1 MSAAQSIYQRHY
13 TVEEYFTFEEQS
25 DTRHEYYHGEIF
37 PLDGPAAMAGAT
49 FAHNTIKQNCVM
61 ALRQGLR
68 GSGCRVFDENVRLS
82 IEQDK
87 QFTYPDLMVTCHPA
101 DQRET
106 RIARH
111 PSLLMEVLSAST
123 EAHDRGW
130 KFQQYQRL
138 PDLRQYI
145 LISQNQVLVES
156 YLRDSDDA
164 WKLTTLRLLT
174 DELALPSVQL
184 RISVAAIYEDVELSP
199 LRLADTYLGS

>member
-1 MSAAQSIYQRHY
+1 MPAAQSNYQRRY
-13 TVEEYFTFEEQS
+13 TAEEYFAFEEQS
-25 DTRHEYYHGEIF
+25 DIRHEYYHGEIF

-87 QFTYPDLMVTCHPA
+87 QFTYPDVMVTCHPD

-111 PSLLMEVLSAST
+111 PSLLIEVLSTST

-130 KFQQYQRL
+130 KFQQYQLL
-138 PDLRQYI
+138 PELQQYV
-145 LISQNQVLVES
+145 LISQNKILIES
-156 YLRDSDDA
+156 YLRSSSNE
-164 WKLTTLRLLT
+164 WVLTTLRQLS
-174 DELALPSVQL
+174 DELLIPSLQL
-184 RISVAAIYEDVELSP
+184 RIEVAAIYEDVEISP
-199 LRLADTYLGS
+199 LRLADSY

>member
-1 MSAAQSIYQRHY
+1 MSAAQSIYQRRY
-13 TVEEYFTFEEQS
+13 TVEEYFAFEEQS
-25 DTRHEYYHGEIF
+25 AIRHEYYHGEIF

-87 QFTYPDLMVTCHPA
+87 QFTYPDVMVTCHPD

-111 PSLLMEVLSAST
+111 PGLIIEVLSTST

-138 PDLRQYI
+138 PELQQYV

-156 YLRDSDDA
+156 FLRDSNND
-164 WKLTTLRLLT
+164 WKL
-174 DELALPSVQL
+174 VQL
-184 RISVAAIYEDVELSP
+184 RSLTDLLDLPSLKLSVTVAAIYEDVEISP
-199 LRLADTYLGS
+199 LRLADSY

>member
-1 MSAAQSIYQRHY
+1 MSAVQPIYQRHY
-13 TVEEYFTFEEQS
+13 TIEEYFALEEQS
-25 DTRHEYYHGEIF
+25 DIRHEYYHGEIF
-37 PLDGPAAMAGAT
+37 PLDGPSAMAGAT

-87 QFTYPDLMVTCHPA
+87 QFTYPDVMVTCHQD

-111 PSLLMEVLSAST
+111 PSLIIEVLSSST
-123 EAHDRGW
+123 AGHDRGW

-138 PDLRQYI
+138 PELQQYV

-156 YLRDSDDA
+156 FLRDA
-164 WKLTTLRLLT
+164 ENVWKLTTLSSLT
-174 DELALPSVQL
+174 DTLLLPSLAMSITVEAL
-184 RISVAAIYEDVELSP
+184 YEEVEISP
-199 LRLADTYLGS
+199 LRLADSY

>member
-13 TVEEYFTFEEQS
+13 TAEEYFALEEQS
-25 DTRHEYYHGEIF
+25 GIRHEYFHGEIF

-87 QFTYPDLMVTCHPA
+87 QFTYSDVMVTCHPD

-111 PSLLMEVLSAST
+111 PGLVIEALSTST

-130 KFQQYQRL
+130 KFQQYQLL
-138 PDLRQYI
+138 PELRQYV
-145 LISQNQVLVES
+145 LVSQNKILVES
-156 YLRDSDDA
+156 YLRSSDNE
-164 WKLTTLRLLT
+164 WVLITLRNLT
-174 DELALPSVQL
+174 DELSLPSLNL
-184 RISVAAIYEDVELSP
+184 RLSVAAIYDEVEISP
-199 LRLADTYLGS
+199 MRLADSY

>member
-1 MSAAQSIYQRHY
+1 MSAPQSIYQRRY
-13 TVEEYFTFEEQS
+13 TIEEYFAFEEQS
-25 DTRHEYYHGEIF
+25 DVRHEYYHGEIF
-37 PLDGPAAMAGAT
+37 PLDGPTAMAGAT

-87 QFTYPDLMVTCHPA
+87 QFTYPDVMVTCHLD
-101 DQRET
+101 DQREI

-111 PSLLMEVLSAST
+111 PSLIIEILSTST

-138 PDLRQYI
+138 PELQQYV

-156 YLRDSDDA
+156 FLRDSENV
-164 WKLTTLRLLT
+164 WKLTTLRNLT
-174 DELALPSVQL
+174 DTLALPSIQL
-184 RISVAAIYEDVELSP
+184 NTTVAAIYEEVEISP
-199 LRLADTYLGS
+199 LRLADSY

>member
-1 MSAAQSIYQRHY
+1 MAAAQSLYQRHY
-13 TVEEYFTFEEQS
+13 TVEEYFAFEEQS
-25 DTRHEYYHGEIF
+25 AIRHEYYHGEIF

-87 QFTYPDLMVTCHPA
+87 QFTYPDVMVTCHPD

-111 PSLLMEVLSAST
+111 PGLIIEVLSSST
-123 EAHDRGW
+123 EGHDRGW

-138 PDLRQYI
+138 PELQQYV
-145 LISQNQVLVES
+145 LISQNQLLVES
-156 YLRDSDDA
+156 FLRDSKNV
-164 WKLTTLRLLT
+164 WKLTTLRNLT
-174 DELALPSVQL
+174 DTLFIPSLAMSITVEA
-184 RISVAAIYEDVELSP
+184 VYEEVEISP
-199 LRLADTYLGS
+199 LRLADSY

>member
-1 MSAAQSIYQRHY
+1 MSAAQSIYERHY
-13 TVEEYFTFEEQS
+13 TVEEYFALEEQS
-25 DTRHEYYHGEIF
+25 GTRHEYFHGEIF

-68 GSGCRVFDENVRLS
+68 GSGCRVFDENVRLG

-87 QFTYPDLMVTCHPA
+87 QFTYPDVMVTCHPD

-111 PSLLMEVLSAST
+111 PSLVIEVLSAST

-130 KFQQYQRL
+130 KFQQYQLL
-138 PDLRQYI
+138 PELRQYV
-145 LISQNQVLVES
+145 LVSQNKILVES
-156 YLRDSDDA
+156 YLRSSDNE
-164 WKLTTLRLLT
+164 WVLTTLRKLT
-174 DELALPSVQL
+174 DELPLPSLNLQL
-184 RISVAAIYEDVELSP
+184 SVATIYDEVAISP
-199 LRLADTYLGS
+199 LRLADSY

>member
-1 MSAAQSIYQRHY
+1 MSAAQSIYERSY
-13 TVEEYFTFEEQS
+13 TVEEYFAFEERA
-25 DTRHEYYHGEIF
+25 DIRHEYYHGEIF

-68 GSGCRVFDENVRLS
+68 GRGCRVFDENVRLS

-87 QFTYPDLMVTCHPA
+87 QFTYPDVMVTCHPD

-111 PSLLMEVLSAST
+111 PSLIVEVLSAST
-123 EAHDRGW
+123 EGHDRGW

-138 PDLRQYI
+138 PELQQYV

-156 YLRDSDDA
+156 FLRDSENI
-164 WKLTTLRLLT
+164 WKLTQLRNPTDLL
-174 DELALPSVQL
+174 ELPSL
-184 RISVAAIYEDVELSP
+184 SLSISLASIYEEVEISP
-199 LRLADTYLGS
+199 LRLADSY

>member
-1 MSAAQSIYQRHY
+1 MSAQSVPHLY
-13 TVEEYFTFEEQS
+13 TIEEYLSLEEAS
-25 DTRHEYYHGEIF
+25 DIRHEYYYGEIV

-82 IEQDK
+82 IEQDR
-87 QFTYPDLMVTCHPA
+87 QFTYPDVMVTCHPD

-111 PSLLMEVLSAST
+111 PSLIMEVLSAST

-138 PDLRQYI
+138 PELQQYV

-156 YLRDSDDA
+156 YLRDSENI
-164 WKLTTLRLLT
+164 WKLTTLRDLT
-174 DELALPSVQL
+174 DSLLLSSLSLSIAVE
-184 RISVAAIYEDVELSP
+184 AIYEEIEISP
-199 LRLADTYLGS
+199 LRLADSY

>member
-1 MSAAQSIYQRHY
+1 MSAAQSTYQRRY
-13 TVEEYFTFEEQS
+13 TVEEYFAFEEQS
-25 DTRHEYYHGEIF
+25 DIRHEYYHGEVF

-49 FAHNTIKQNCVM
+49 FAHNTIKQNCVI

-68 GSGCRVFDENVRLS
+68 GSSCRVFDENVRLS

-87 QFTYPDLMVTCHPA
+87 QFTYPDVMVTCHPD

-111 PSLLMEVLSAST
+111 PGLIMEVLSAST

-138 PDLRQYI
+138 PELQQYV
-145 LISQNQVLVES
+145 LISQNQVLVEN
-156 YLRDSDDA
+156 YLRDSENV
-164 WKLTTLRLLT
+164 WKLTTLRSLT
-174 DELALPSVQL
+174 DSLLLPSL
-184 RISVAAIYEDVELSP
+184 SLSVSLGAIYEEVGISP
-199 LRLADTYLGS
+199 LRLADSY

>member
-13 TVEEYFTFEEQS
+13 SVEEYFAFEEQS
-25 DTRHEYYHGEIF
+25 DIRHEYYYGEIF
-37 PLDGPAAMAGAT
+37 PLEGPAAMAGAT

-82 IEQDK
+82 IEQDS
-87 QFTYPDLMVTCHPA
+87 QFTYPDVMVTCHA
-101 DQRET
+101 DDQRET

-111 PSLLMEVLSAST
+111 PSLILEVLSAST
-123 EAHDRGW
+123 AAHDRGW

-138 PDLRQYI
+138 AELQQYV

-156 YLRDSDDA
+156 FLRDADNA
-164 WKLTTLRLLT
+164 WKLTTLHHPADSLT
-174 DELALPSVQL
+174 LPSIGL
-184 RISVAAIYEDVELSP
+184 SITVAAIYEEIEISP
-199 LRLADTYLGS
+199 LRLADSY